1 MSSVREAEEVLEAA
15 LLEPPTKLS
24 RSTTAMAEEE
34 VERTRSTRT
43 VEGWFLTSPPH
54 SIRTR
59 LWKLNIDNSD
69 GAEVFAVGRA
79 IAQKRQDIQDC
90 EKAIQFHQDR
100 LESLHEEL
108 RDFRT
113 WRGPT

>member
-1 MSSVREAEEVLEAA
+1 MMTSVHNEEAPKAVAATETTPPSSHAKHWTASSLGTSLPDGGHLE
-15 LLEPPTKLS
+15 
-24 RSTTAMAEEE
+24 
-34 VERTRSTRT
+34 
-43 VEGWFLTSPPH
+43 SPPH

-59 LWKLNIDNSD
+59 LWKLNIENSD